1 MSDLDAEL
9 RRYAALSD
17 RLALGERLAPDEHAF
32 LLRMQQRN
40 ESCRLEA
47 EFLASLADLD
57 ASPNE
62 DTRALVDA
70 ALASVNGHSKRAS
83 DVSVMPRRRPRNR
96 SRWIALG
103 ASVAVAAAAL
113 LAVGLRGRDGKSGGA
128 IEPRIELVYVS
139 GEVSVSGAPAAISSR
154 LLREGDV
161 LAVANGGACIA
172 MDPQIDV
179 CATAGT
185 RLRLTSTLGSS
196 RRIDLLQGKVAVQLA
211 PQPEG
216 SRLSIVSDGI
226 WSTAVGTAFTVER
239 DEAAGVQTTVLHG
252 KVRVGESEAKSK
264 LVSAHQRANARRN
277 GSSLGPAEITA
288 ISRNDE
294 SPDWALLGPT
304 KLWNTS
310 VSATLEVT
318 GAGEALRGAFVVL
331 DGQAI
336 GIAPLATLVPAGTR
350 LVEIRAG
357 GQVVLTQQVVLAA
370 GDRERISLE
379 RLKPPVARAMEV
391 APIEPQILALANE
404 PRVAARAIKARAI
417 TPSSAELL
425 RDARKLL
432 REGDLGAAADKYSE
446 LVRSYPSSAEL
457 ELEHLGDASAALD
470 YADRYLAVGGTL
482 TPEARETR
490 VRALRSL
497 GRRSEERAAIEEFL
511 EAHPESL
518 RAPTLTE
525 RLSVLTGSS
534 KRSEP

>member
-1 MSDLDAEL
+1 
-9 RRYAALSD
+9 
-17 RLALGERLAPDEHAF
+17 
-32 LLRMQQRN
+32 
-40 ESCRLEA
+40 
-47 EFLASLADLD
+47 
-57 ASPNE
+57 
-62 DTRALVDA
+62 
-70 ALASVNGHSKRAS
+70 
-83 DVSVMPRRRPRNR
+83 MPRRRPRNR

-103 ASVAVAAAAL
+103 ASIAIAAAAL
-113 LAVGLRGRDGKSGGA
+113 LAAGLRGRDGKSGGA
-128 IEPRIELVYVS
+128 VEPRIELVYVS

-161 LAVANGGACIA
+161 LTVANGGACIA

-185 RLRLTSTLGSS
+185 RLRLTSTLASA
-196 RRIDLLQGKVAVQLA
+196 RRLDLLQGKVAVQLA

-252 KVRVGESEAKSK
+252 KVRVGESEATSK
-264 LVSAHQRANARRN
+264 LVSAHQRASAKRS

-318 GAGEALRGAFVVL
+318 GAGEALRGAFVML

-336 GIAPLATLVPAGTR
+336 GMAPLATLVPAGTR
-350 LVEIRAG
+350 LVEIRVG
-357 GQVVLTQQVVLAA
+357 GHVVLTQQVVLAA
-370 GDRERISLE
+370 GDRELISLD
-379 RLKPPVARAMEV
+379 RIKQPVALAVEV
-391 APIEPQILALANE
+391 APIELEVVTLPNE
-404 PRVAARAIKARAI
+404 PRVAPRVAKARPAA
-417 TPSSAELL
+417 PSSAELL

-432 REGDLGAAADKYSE
+432 REGELGAAADKYSE
-446 LVRSYPSSAEL
+446 LVRSYPSSAEAHSGLLSLAEL
-457 ELEHLGDASAALD
+457 ELEHLGDASAALG
-470 YADRYLAVGGTL
+470 YADRYLAIGGTL
-482 TPEARETR
+482 APEARETR

-511 EAHPESL
+511 EAHPDSL
-518 RAPTLTE
+518 RAPTLAE